1 MGGYL
6 IAMSETARKFE
17 LLFNPRSLALIGAS
31 ASPYKWGAVILS
43 HIINGGFKGKIY
55 PVNPREKEIQG
66 LAAYPGVEALPE
78 VPDLAVVVTPPSSVP
93 AVLEDCGRKGI
104 KAGVIVTAGFAE
116 VGVDGEKL
124 EQEMVRIARR
134 EGIVLV
140 GPNCFG
146 IISTACKL
154 FSIMPPLFPLP
165 GPFAIV
171 SQSGNVASSVASK
184 LISKD
189 LGISKLISSGNEADL
204 HCEDYLEYLA
214 GDRDTKIIL
223 SYIEGFRDGRRFFE
237 VAKRVTPIKPIVMLK
252 AGYTA
257 AGAKAAKSHTASLA
271 GSDAVFASACKQA
284 GIIRVRDMDE
294 LFNVGTALL
303 CLPLPRGKRVAI
315 LTAGGGW
322 GVLGADACAAAG
334 LNVVPLPRE
343 TMTELNAL
351 LPPWWSHGNPVDL
364 VAGVFQEKVLKT
376 VEVLLRCT
384 SVDSL
389 MLLNLVPALPQNI
402 VLGADKSSL
411 SGEDVRTLDDALSE
425 VLARLAAMVKEHHKP
440 IILAW
445 EFGFELIDARL
456 REISYQQGIPCYPLP
471 DHATAVLSSL
481 ARYAEYRANLNP
493 ASTPQA

>member
-1 MGGYL
+1 
-6 IAMSETARKFE
+6 MSETGQKFE

-31 ASPYKWGAVILS
+31 ANPYKWGAIILS
-43 HIINGGFKGKIY
+43 HIISGGFTGKIY
-55 PVNPREKEIQG
+55 PVNPKEKEIQG
-66 LAAYPGVEALPE
+66 LTVYPGVEALPE
-78 VPDLAVVVTPPSSVP
+78 VPDLAVVVTPPSTVP

-104 KAGVIVTAGFAE
+104 KAGVIVTAGFSE

-124 EQEMVRIARR
+124 EREMVRIARR
-134 EGIVLV
+134 EGMILV

-146 IISTACKL
+146 IVSTSCRL
-154 FSIMPPLFPLP
+154 CSIMPPIFPLP
-165 GPFAIV
+165 GSFGIV
-171 SQSGNVASSVASK
+171 SQSGNVASSIASK

-214 GDRDTKIIL
+214 GDKDTKIIL

-252 AGYTA
+252 AGYTT

-303 CLPLPRGKRVAI
+303 YLPLPRGKRVAI

-334 LNVVPLPRE
+334 LNIIPLPPE

-351 LPPWWSHGNPVDL
+351 LPPWWSHGNPIDL
-364 VAGVFQEKVLKT
+364 VAGVFQEDVLKT
-376 VEVLLRCT
+376 VEILLHCT
-384 SVDSL
+384 AVDSL
-389 MLLNLVPALPQNI
+389 MLLNLVPALPPAI
-402 VLGADKSSL
+402 VFGANKSSL
-411 SGEDVRTLDDALSE
+411 SGEEVMTLDDALSE

-440 IILAW
+440 IMLAW

-456 REISYQQGIPCYPLP
+456 REVAYQKGIPCYPLP
-471 DHATAVLSSL
+471 DHATAVISSL
-481 ARYAEYRANLNP
+481 AKYAEYRANLNP